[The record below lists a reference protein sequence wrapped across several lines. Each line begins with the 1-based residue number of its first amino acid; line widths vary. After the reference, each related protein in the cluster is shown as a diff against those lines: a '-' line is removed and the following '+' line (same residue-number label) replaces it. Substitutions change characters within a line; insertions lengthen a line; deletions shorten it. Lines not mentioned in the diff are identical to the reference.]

1 MNATFSSIYHV
12 YGFKQEKNKTMKMY
26 RNKIIYSLTTQLR
39 YFQHSSLVC
48 DTWRSQYYPAI
59 APKTKITYSRTFNFF
74 AISHKSLLHPSN
86 LYFLSLKRI
95 VLYIFAIYIVHH
107 FNSLIDT
114 HLTNFLS
121 TDFVV
126 PFFFERIENNIID
139 CNILSKFSSIF
150 VEPFFFE
157 GNENDDV
164 HFQRSIVGRTNNF
177 SIKYDRS
184 AFSI

>member
-1 MNATFSSIYHV
+1 M
-12 YGFKQEKNKTMKMY
+12 KTY
-26 RNKIIYSLTTQLR
+26 RDKIIYSPTTQLR
-39 YFQHSSLVC
+39 YFQHSSLI
-48 DTWRSQYYPAI
+48 DTRRSQYNPVI
-59 APKTKITYSRTFNFF
+59 AQKAKITYSRTFNFF

-86 LYFLSLKRI
+86 LYFLSPKRI
-95 VLYIFAIYIVHH
+95 VLYIFVIYIVCH

-121 TDFVV
+121 SNFVV
-126 PFFFERIENNIID
+126 PFFFERIENNIVD

-150 VEPFFFE
+150 VIPFFFE

-164 HFQRSIVGRTNNF
+164 QFQRSIVGRTNNF